1 MDPTFEGG
9 GQNPSVGASTLIL
22 HAAGTNQPGNI
33 PLKSYSGV
41 TRKELGEWNL
51 RLFGGPLVQLME
63 PEKRNNDA

>member
-9 GQNPSVGASTLIL
+9 GQNPS
-22 HAAGTNQPGNI
+22 AARTNQPGNI